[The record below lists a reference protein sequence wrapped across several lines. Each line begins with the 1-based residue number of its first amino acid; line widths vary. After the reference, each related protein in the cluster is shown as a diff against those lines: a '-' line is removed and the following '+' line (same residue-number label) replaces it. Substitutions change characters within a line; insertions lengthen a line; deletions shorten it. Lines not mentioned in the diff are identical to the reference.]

1 MNDILKGFSKLSR
14 EEKTRCILDAFS
26 SDPQQATR
34 TLHNYLH
41 ADPALETLHEGFAEN
56 TLANYYLPF
65 CIAPNFRINGR
76 MYAVPMVIEE
86 SSVVAALS
94 KSAAFW
100 AERGGFSA
108 RTLSAVKKGQ
118 IHLLYTEGKPETLS
132 EFFLRIRPQLLEATE
147 PLTEKMRARGGGIT
161 SLELKDCTDRMDGYY
176 QIDLSADTRDS
187 MGANFIN
194 SVLEAIA
201 SRFKALAEEH
211 SLPGRLEI
219 LMSILSNY
227 TPDCRTEAVLE
238 CPVEE
243 MAIDGFSGEDFC
255 RRFVAAVHIAS
266 LSVSRAVTHNKGI
279 MNGVDG
285 VILATG
291 NDFRAVEACAH
302 AYAAR
307 SGRYASLTQAR
318 IEDGRFRFSIDLPI
332 AVGTVGG
339 LTRLHPL
346 SAVAMDI
353 LGHPSAEEL
362 MQVAACVGLA
372 QNFSA
377 VRALI
382 TSGIQRGHMK
392 MHLGNIL
399 RSLGA
404 TAEQMHAAEAYFAER
419 TVSHRAVEDFLK
431 NPPKS
436 DQ

>member
-14 EEKTRCILDAFS
+14 EEKTRRILETFS
-26 SDPQQATR
+26 SDPQQAAR

-201 SRFKALAEEH
+201 SRFRALAEAH

-227 TPDCRTEAVLE
+227 TPDCRAEAVLE

-291 NDFRAVEACAH
+291 NDFRAVEACA
-302 AYAAR
+302 R
-307 SGRYASLTQAR
+307 S
-318 IEDGRFRFSIDLPI
+318 
-332 AVGTVGG
+332 
-339 LTRLHPL
+339 
-346 SAVAMDI
+346 
-353 LGHPSAEEL
+353 
-362 MQVAACVGLA
+362 
-372 QNFSA
+372 
-377 VRALI
+377 
-382 TSGIQRGHMK
+382 
-392 MHLGNIL
+392 
-399 RSLGA
+399 
-404 TAEQMHAAEAYFAER
+404 
-419 TVSHRAVEDFLK
+419 
-431 NPPKS
+431 
-436 DQ
+436 

>member
-14 EEKTRCILDAFS
+14 EEKTRRILEAFS
-26 SDPQQATR
+26 SDPQQAAR

-41 ADPALETLHEGFAEN
+41 ADPALEALHEGFAEN

-65 CIAPNFRINGR
+65 CVAPNFRINGR

-86 SSVVAALS
+86 SSVVAAPS

-201 SRFKALAEEH
+201 SRFRTLAEAH

-227 TPDCRTEAVLE
+227 TPDCRAEAVLE

-266 LSVSRAVTHNKGI
+266 LSGAVTHNKGI

-318 IEDGRFRFSIDLPI
+318 VEDGKFRFSIDLPI

-346 SAVAMDI
+346 SAVAMDL
-353 LGHPSAEEL
+353 LGHPGAEEL
-362 MQVAACVGLA
+362 MQVAVCVGLA

-431 NPPKS
+431 NSSKS
-436 DQ
+436 DR

>member
-14 EEKTRCILDAFS
+14 EEKTRRILEAFS
-26 SDPQQATR
+26 SDPQQAAR

-41 ADPALETLHEGFAEN
+41 ADPALEALHEGFAEN

-65 CIAPNFRINGR
+65 CVAPNFRINGR

-201 SRFKALAEEH
+201 SRFRTLAEAH

-227 TPDCRTEAVLE
+227 TPDCRAEAVLE

-279 MNGVDG
+279 MNGVDDKNFAPEDAMTRAMF
-285 VILATG
+285 VTVLARLSGDTLTEQTSFSDVPAG
-291 NDFRAVEACAH
+291 QWYSAAV
-302 AYAAR
+302 
-307 SGRYASLTQAR
+307 SW
-318 IEDGRFRFSIDLPI
+318 
-332 AVGTVGG
+332 
-339 LTRLHPL
+339 
-346 SAVAMDI
+346 
-353 LGHPSAEEL
+353 
-362 MQVAACVGLA
+362 
-372 QNFSA
+372 
-377 VRALI
+377 
-382 TSGIQRGHMK
+382 
-392 MHLGNIL
+392 
-399 RSLGA
+399 
-404 TAEQMHAAEAYFAER
+404 AAENGIVLGYPDGTFAPDKA
-419 TVSHRAVEDFLK
+419 VSREDAMTLLVRFAGWKALTL
-431 NPPKS
+431 P
-436 DQ
+436 